1 MTKWNYRRQMAT
13 KIAWGINK
21 SKQCLPTNQ
30 PLEHLNGCSERA
42 PSTSVL
48 EHHLA
53 PQCFP
58 QPQSS
63 LLLGKKER
71 KLLPPSPSKWVTVIS
86 LHSAFSKEV
95 AKFDCGSLH
104 ILNAGS
110 GYGQTRSEDTLLS
123 KDGDALGKDGGWIHA
138 TSGKWLAFRASSLF
152 MGACELSVFFSNV
165 PN

>member
-1 MTKWNYRRQMAT
+1 MTKWNYRRQIAT

-30 PLEHLNGCSERA
+30 PQALKWRLREGSEHF
-42 PSTSVL
+42 STWASFSSTM
-48 EHHLA
+48 
-53 PQCFP
+53 FP
-58 QPQSS
+58 TTSIKPFTREQ
-63 LLLGKKER
+63 ER
-71 KLLPPSPSKWVTVIS
+71 KLLPPFPSKWVTVVS

-123 KDGDALGKDGGWIHA
+123 KDGGALGKDRGWIHA
-138 TSGKWLAFRASSLF
+138 TSGRWLAFCASSLF
-152 MGACELSVFFSNV
+152 MGARALSVFSSNV